1 MKRREHLGI
10 DLTPVIDVVF
20 ILLIFFIVTSVFK
33 KDELALMLDLPD
45 SNAKETKI
53 EEDQVFIE
61 LGSDKIAIK
70 GVEVNFIS
78 LEESLKA
85 IKDNKKPIVVRIDK
99 NVVYERVVKV
109 LDLLQKY
116 NLNNLALI
124 TEEQKG
130 KNNNEWYKLKF
141 RRVGIRTSKYY

>member
-130 KNNNEWYKLKF
+130 KNNNE
-141 RRVGIRTSKYY
+141 